1 METCNSFKMGT
12 WLCVVGNNKRTS
24 AFPRLV
30 LATQALVAWP
40 AMHSRA
46 MTDLF
51 LSHGDS
57 DSELQNLSTQLARFP
72 LAGRYHTSPMLQ
84 ILHCLCCAHQT
95 NPCFHAIP
103 FSPIIDITSDKCV
116 NTKSTIS
123 EVKAVP
129 IEILCYRSKICTY
142 MLLIFQTWQNETH
155 TFAKFYFFR

>member
-1 METCNSFKMGT
+1 MPPNFVAGNIKKEPPFRTCAGNSLPQKPGQPYT
-12 WLCVVGNNKRTS
+12 GW
-24 AFPRLV
+24 
-30 LATQALVAWP
+30 QWP
-40 AMHSRA
+40 
-46 MTDLF
+46 DLF
-51 LSHGDS
+51 LSPKT
-57 DSELQNLSTQLARFP
+57 ELQNLSTQLARFP